1 MWLCYRHRYLI
12 NCEHDMTEEPDILIN
27 PRLLMQDTDRA
38 LFEWFASRADARWVL
53 RRVLAG

>member
-1 MWLCYRHRYLI
+1 
-12 NCEHDMTEEPDILIN
+12 MTEEPDILIN

-38 LFEWFASRADARWVL
+38 LFEWFASRVDARWVL